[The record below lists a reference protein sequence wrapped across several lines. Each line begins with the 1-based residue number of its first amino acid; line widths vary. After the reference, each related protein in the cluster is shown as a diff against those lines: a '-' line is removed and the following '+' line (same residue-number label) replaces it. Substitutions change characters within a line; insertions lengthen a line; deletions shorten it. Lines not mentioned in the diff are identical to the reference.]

1 MLGLRT
7 AAILL
12 GFLPHLYA
20 TSVSETGQSQFSNMS
35 KRSVVCLKVGATA
48 VATWENS
55 AGQTCSFTGLVGSN
69 YGENTVNGGE
79 YVYLLI
85 HNEEKLHWR
94 L

>member
-1 MLGLRT
+1 
-7 AAILL
+7 
-12 GFLPHLYA
+12 
-20 TSVSETGQSQFSNMS
+20 MS